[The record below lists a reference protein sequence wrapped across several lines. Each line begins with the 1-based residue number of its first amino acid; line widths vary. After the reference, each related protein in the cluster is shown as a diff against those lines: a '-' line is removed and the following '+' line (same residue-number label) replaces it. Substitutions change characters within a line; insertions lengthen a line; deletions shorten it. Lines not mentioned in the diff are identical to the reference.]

1 MKTSLENYSPE
12 CLNYYMH
19 IFVTRFFFSFQA
31 FKNYFY
37 SLNSFVSD
45 IFCKTSANIPRTEWK
60 VGERKKHQK
69 KQRLKKGF
77 SKCQKKITD
86 MRTHAKKRKWCRWRP
101 FTNSFPY
108 HKCIDSSPHQLLS
121 LSRKKEREKKKKRVK
136 GPWDPQPH
144 TQWLQQA
151 TWSKRRNTGH
161 TLLMPALSGRQQ
173 GCGAGGCGWWR
184 RCELVHLFL
193 HPPQQLSVELTWEM
207 GFHQGQGEGRS
218 GEVFE
223 RHPLQGFGKLLH
235 KTAPAQWGATV

>member
-1 MKTSLENYSPE
+1 MQIYLGQNEKWEREKNTKKNKGWKKD
-12 CLNYYMH
+12 
-19 IFVTRFFFSFQA
+19 FQNA
-31 FKNYFY
+31 
-37 SLNSFVSD
+37 
-45 IFCKTSANIPRTEWK
+45 
-60 VGERKKHQK
+60 KKKSQTCALMQK
-69 KQRLKKGF
+69 KESDADDAPSQTASPITSVSTAVHINCLV
-77 SKCQKKITD
+77 CQEK
-86 MRTHAKKRKWCRWRP
+86 
-101 FTNSFPY
+101 
-108 HKCIDSSPHQLLS
+108 
-121 LSRKKEREKKKKRVK
+121 KKEKKKKKRVK

-184 RCELVHLFL
+184 RCEVVHLFL
-193 HPPQQLSVELTWEM
+193 HPPKQLSVELTWEM